1 MSATVDAP
9 WVVAMRAKVDGHAAA
24 IDRNVAPLVPF
35 VPFVTEQEK
44 QDATDLALAWVN
56 AADERRITE
65 ADLAMV
71 ASIASTALDAVR
83 CRSRREARS

>member
-24 IDRNVAPLVPF
+24 IDRNVAPL

>member
-9 WVVAMRAKVDGHAAA
+9 WVVAMRAKVDGHAAG
-24 IDRNVAPLVPF
+24 IDRNVAPLG
-35 VPFVTEQEK
+35 PFVTEQEK

>member
-24 IDRNVAPLVPF
+24 IDRNVAPLR
-35 VPFVTEQEK
+35 PFVTEQEK

>member
-1 MSATVDAP
+1 MRDQVD
-9 WVVAMRAKVDGHAAA
+9 VHANM
-24 IDRNVAPLVPF
+24 IDRNVAPLG
-35 VPFVTEQEK
+35 PFVTEQEK
-44 QDATDLALAWVN
+44 CDATGLALAWVN

-83 CRSRREARS
+83 CRNRREARR

>member
-24 IDRNVAPLVPF
+24 IDRNVAPLG
-35 VPFVTEQEK
+35 PFVTEQEK

>member
-1 MSATVDAP
+1 MSRAEVDIVQVVRQRVASYAT
-9 WVVAMRAKVDGHAAA
+9 G
-24 IDRNVAPLVPF
+24 IDRNVRPTGPY
-35 VPFVTEQEK
+35 VTDRQ
-44 QDATDLALAWVN
+44 QDDAVELALAWYN

-83 CRSRREARS
+83 CRNRREARS

>member
-24 IDRNVAPLVPF
+24 IDRNVAPLG
-35 VPFVTEQEK
+35 PFVTEQEK

-71 ASIASTALDAVR
+71 ASSALAALDAVR

>member
-1 MSATVDAP
+1 VSATVDAP

-24 IDRNVAPLVPF
+24 IDRNVAPLG
-35 VPFVTEQEK
+35 PFVTEQEK

-83 CRSRREARS
+83 CRNRREARS

>member
-24 IDRNVAPLVPF
+24 IDRNVAPLG
-35 VPFVTEQEK
+35 PFVTEQEK

-71 ASIASTALDAVR
+71 ASIASTALDAVL